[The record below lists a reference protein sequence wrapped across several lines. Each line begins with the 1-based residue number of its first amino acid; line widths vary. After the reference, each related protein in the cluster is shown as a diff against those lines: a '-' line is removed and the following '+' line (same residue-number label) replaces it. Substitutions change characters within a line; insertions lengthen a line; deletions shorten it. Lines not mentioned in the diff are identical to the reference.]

1 MIKKNINMVKN
12 ANKIK
17 DSNDIRFSIKRIA
30 YQVYETNLE
39 EESLVIVG
47 IAESGGLLSKL
58 IGQVLEL
65 ISDLNLT
72 YVKLEINKKNPLG
85 SIKSDI
91 PLKDLKNQSIII
103 IDDVL
108 NTGSTL
114 IYAVS
119 YFLQIPLKQIKT
131 AVMVNRN
138 HKKFPIKADFKGISL
153 STSVN
158 EHIKVELKGENS
170 GVYLS

>member
-1 MIKKNINMVKN
+1 MVKQI
-12 ANKIK
+12 NKIR
-17 DSNDIRFSIKRIA
+17 DSEDIRFSIKRIA
-30 YQVYETNLE
+30 YQIYEANLE
-39 EESLVIVG
+39 EESIVIVG
-47 IAESGGLLSKL
+47 IGESGRLLSKM
-58 IGQVLEL
+58 IGEVLEL
-65 ISDLNLT
+65 ISDINLT
-72 YVKLEINKKNPLG
+72 YVILEIDKKNPLN
-85 SIKSDI
+85 SVKSNV
-91 PLKDLKNQSIII
+91 PLKELKNQSIII

-114 IYAVS
+114 MYSVS
-119 YFLQIPLKQIKT
+119 YFLQVPLKQIKT

-158 EHIKVELKGENS
+158 EHIKVELKGEDS